1 MTSIIAEGKGHLIC
15 TAAILNKR
23 GMHARAAAKFVK
35 IAGAFEADITVS
47 RKGQTVSGNSIMG
60 LMMLG
65 AAKGDSITIHTSGD
79 GAEAAMLKL
88 VGLVKDSFGED

>member
-60 LMMLG
+60 LMML
-65 AAKGDSITIHTSGD
+65 AASTGSEIVICCSGKD
-79 GAEAAMLKL
+79 ARAALDAL
-88 VGLVKDSFGED
+88 VELLANKFEEE